1 MKWFKK
7 LPRET
12 QLYLLQIINLLGT
25 MNLMYLAMRYDAWSF
40 YLLAIWTFISVII
53 CMRDEEKL
61 YRENIQT

>member
-25 MNLMYLAMRYDAWSF
+25 MNLMYLAMRYDTWSI
-40 YLLAIWTFISVII
+40 YLLAIWTFISAII

>member
-25 MNLMYLAMRYDAWSF
+25 MNWMYLAMRYDAWSI
-40 YLLAIWTFISVII
+40 YLLAIWTFISAII